1 MSSRVRHRSTPP
13 RRQSTPMVFAKK
25 TNCHHNS
32 RLRWQL
38 TITAPHP
45 ALFRPAPVAHCRP
58 LSLIVTNAI
67 DYIHFTLDKPRPSL
81 VRSSLGDSA
90 PTVAPRRRC
99 ETVTTAT
106 PRGKRQPPQHP
117 RRETSRYQTVLTATP
132 PRRAG
137 NVSDRRTRMRD
148 RWPRRYQTVTRRAGR
163 VTDPKPRRY
172 QTGPTVSPPSEPG
185 ASATGG
191 RYQTGPTVSPPSEP
205 RASATGGRYQTVG
218 TANRPSEPGA
228 SATGDR
234 ENGSRRPTD
243 TKRRKRWPHAKPSA
257 ADRPATVTKRLN
269 RHSANDRHSDRA

>member
-45 ALFRPAPVAHCRP
+45 SRFQPAPVAHCRP

-67 DYIHFTLDKPRPSL
+67 AYIHFALDKPRPSL
-81 VRSSLGDSA
+81 VRSSLGGSA

-106 PRGKRQPPQHP
+106 PQHP

-148 RWPRRYQTVTRRAGR
+148 RWPRRYQTAQTVTRRAGR
-163 VTDPKPRRY
+163 VTDPRPRRY
-172 QTGPTVSPPSEPG
+172 QTGPTVSPPSE
-185 ASATGG
+185 
-191 RYQTGPTVSPPSEP
+191 Q
-205 RASATGGRYQTVG
+205 
-218 TANRPSEPGA
+218 GA

-234 ENGSRRPTD
+234 ENGSRRSTD
-243 TKRRKRWPHAKPSA
+243 TKRRKRWPPRQAVSGRQAGHRHQTAQSA
-257 ADRPATVTKRLN
+257 LRQRATL
-269 RHSANDRHSDRA
+269 